1 MFDDVKDFGKQKTE
15 PTIRVSSFPFSMD
28 PPSKAPP
35 GASTSKTWSS
45 GTLQEGLRA
54 TGVQAMKQEIQDETE
69 IARLRVE
76 LEAILLGKKD
86 VYEFIIWDPTNS
98 PGFGN

>member
-1 MFDDVKDFGKQKTE
+1 
-15 PTIRVSSFPFSMD
+15 MD

-35 GASTSKTWSS
+35 GATTSKTWSS
-45 GTLQEGLRA
+45 GTLEEGLRA

-69 IARLRVE
+69 VAQLQAE
-76 LEAILLGKKD
+76 LQAILLGKKD

-98 PGFGN
+98 LGFGN